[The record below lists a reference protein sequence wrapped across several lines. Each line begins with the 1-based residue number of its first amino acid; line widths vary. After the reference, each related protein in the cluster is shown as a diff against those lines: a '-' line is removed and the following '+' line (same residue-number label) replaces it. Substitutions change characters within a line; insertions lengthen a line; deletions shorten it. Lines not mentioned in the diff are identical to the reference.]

1 MIQAFG
7 IGCTLLLLIALAIAV
22 YKGVPILVASP
33 ICGALCLL
41 CNGMPVMEGMKE
53 AYIGEAAGFFK
64 TWFLFFL
71 AGAILGKIMERSGAA
86 ASIARFIIDKCGTG
100 MAIPAVVIAC
110 GVLMMGGVSGFVVV
124 FTLAPLSVE
133 LFRTADIPRQYI
145 LPTIAMGNAGP
156 FMWIAGSPQVQNVL
170 PMNLFGTT
178 ATAGFVVSIIC
189 TVFFIALSL
198 IYLNTKLKKDRA
210 RGLHFESRP
219 KDVILADE
227 VELPSFFMSILPLI
241 VVFGMFAL
249 LQVDIL
255 LALVIGIVVA
265 LIISRKYLKGNVM
278 KTLMAG
284 ADGATTNMVG
294 VAMIVAF
301 AGAFKSTPNF
311 QLVVDAL
318 LDLPFPPL
326 VSAAIAVNVLCGI
339 TASAGGGLQVALPVI
354 AQPYLD
360 LGVNAVAL
368 HRVTAISCGVLDSMP
383 HSAWLNATL
392 EATQLTQKETYK
404 MFATICIGI
413 AALTTV
419 LAIVLFSVFPVLC
432 NF

>member
-1 MIQAFG
+1 M
-7 IGCTLLLLIALAIAV
+7 
-22 YKGVPILVASP
+22 
-33 ICGALCLL
+33 
-41 CNGMPVMEGMKE
+41 
-53 AYIGEAAGFFK
+53 
-64 TWFLFFL
+64 
-71 AGAILGKIMERSGAA
+71 
-86 ASIARFIIDKCGTG
+86 
-100 MAIPAVVIAC
+100 
-110 GVLMMGGVSGFVVV
+110 
-124 FTLAPLSVE
+124 
-133 LFRTADIPRQYI
+133 
-145 LPTIAMGNAGP
+145 
-156 FMWIAGSPQVQNVL
+156 
-170 PMNLFGTT
+170 
-178 ATAGFVVSIIC
+178 
-189 TVFFIALSL
+189 
-198 IYLNTKLKKDRA
+198 
-210 RGLHFESRP
+210 
-219 KDVILADE
+219 
-227 VELPSFFMSILPLI
+227 ELPSFFMSILPLI

-368 HRVTAISCGVLDSMP
+368 HRVTAIFCGVLDSMP

-392 EATQLTQKETYK
+392 EAPQLTQKETYK

-413 AALTTV
+413 AAHTTV

>member
-1 MIQAFG
+1 
-7 IGCTLLLLIALAIAV
+7 
-22 YKGVPILVASP
+22 
-33 ICGALCLL
+33 
-41 CNGMPVMEGMKE
+41 
-53 AYIGEAAGFFK
+53 
-64 TWFLFFL
+64 
-71 AGAILGKIMERSGAA
+71 
-86 ASIARFIIDKCGTG
+86 
-100 MAIPAVVIAC
+100 
-110 GVLMMGGVSGFVVV
+110 
-124 FTLAPLSVE
+124 
-133 LFRTADIPRQYI
+133 
-145 LPTIAMGNAGP
+145 
-156 FMWIAGSPQVQNVL
+156 
-170 PMNLFGTT
+170 MNLFGTT

-219 KDVILADE
+219 KDVILAGE

-339 TASAGGGLQVALPVI
+339 TASAGGGLQVTYI
-354 AQPYLD
+354 AGMGYASPEDIDTAIVSTFSPRYAFEGPFGLVDFAGSELYKRLAELLFPEISDAKVPPQLIQD
-360 LGVNAVAL
+360 IIDSGKLGVRSGEGFY
-368 HRVTAISCGVLDSMP
+368 HYDHPETAGGKREVKITRMI
-383 HSAWLNATL
+383 
-392 EATQLTQKETYK
+392 Q
-404 MFATICIGI
+404 
-413 AALTTV
+413 
-419 LAIVLFSVFPVLC
+419 AINQVNEELGGY
-432 NF
+432 ND

>member
-1 MIQAFG
+1 
-7 IGCTLLLLIALAIAV
+7 
-22 YKGVPILVASP
+22 
-33 ICGALCLL
+33 
-41 CNGMPVMEGMKE
+41 MEGMKE
-53 AYIGEAAGFFK
+53 AYIGEATGFFK

-71 AGAILGKIMERSGAA
+71 AG
-86 ASIARFIIDKCGTG
+86 
-100 MAIPAVVIAC
+100 
-110 GVLMMGGVSGFVVV
+110 
-124 FTLAPLSVE
+124 
-133 LFRTADIPRQYI
+133 
-145 LPTIAMGNAGP
+145 
-156 FMWIAGSPQVQNVL
+156 
-170 PMNLFGTT
+170 
-178 ATAGFVVSIIC
+178 
-189 TVFFIALSL
+189 
-198 IYLNTKLKKDRA
+198 
-210 RGLHFESRP
+210 
-219 KDVILADE
+219 
-227 VELPSFFMSILPLI
+227 
-241 VVFGMFAL
+241 
-249 LQVDIL
+249 
-255 LALVIGIVVA
+255 
-265 LIISRKYLKGNVM
+265 
-278 KTLMAG
+278 
-284 ADGATTNMVG
+284 
-294 VAMIVAF
+294 AMIVAF